1 MRASTPFLKLFGRSP
16 FKPMQ
21 EHMAAVISC
30 VGEVPGM
37 IEALCAGDQ
46 DKVKESKERIFAFE
60 SEADTIKDQLRAHLP
75 TGLLLPVDRRD
86 LLEILHIQDSI
97 ADTAQDIAK
106 LLVARPMAVPA
117 GMSELLLALTRRSV
131 ETCAQA
137 NQIVQEFDELVEA
150 GFSGSGAKTV
160 SQMADSVERSET
172 ETIDMVSELV
182 ELLFAQEDEMKPV
195 SVFFWYQIIEW
206 IGDLADDAEKVGY
219 RVRLLLKY

>member
-1 MRASTPFLKLFGRSP
+1 MRTSAPFLKMFWRSP

-60 SEADTIKDQLRAHLP
+60 SEADAIKDRLRAHLP
-75 TGLLLPVDRRD
+75 IGLLLPVDRRD

-106 LLVARPMAVPA
+106 LLVTRPMAVPA

-137 NQIVQEFDELVEA
+137 SQIVQEFDDLVEA
-150 GFSGSGAKTV
+150 GFSGRGAETV
-160 SQMADSVERSET
+160 SQMVDALERSET
-172 ETIDMVSELV
+172 ETIDMVSELAV
-182 ELLFAQEDEMKPV
+182 LLFAQEDELKPV
-195 SVFFWYQIIEW
+195 SVFLWYQLIEW

-219 RVRLLLKY
+219 RVRLLIGH

>member
-1 MRASTPFLKLFGRSP
+1 MRASTPFLKLFWRSP
-16 FKPMQ
+16 FRPMQ

-46 DKVKESKERIFAFE
+46 DKVKEFKERIFAFE
-60 SEADTIKDQLRAHLP
+60 SEADTIKDNLRAHLP
-75 TGLLLPVDRRD
+75 MGLLLPVDRRD

-106 LLVARPMAVPA
+106 LLVTRPMVVPA
-117 GMSELLLALTRRSV
+117 DMSELLLALTRRSA

-137 NQIVQEFDELVEA
+137 SQIIQKFDELVEA
-150 GFSGSGAKTV
+150 GFSGSRAMDVNQIVGA
-160 SQMADSVERSET
+160 VERSET
-172 ETIDMVSELV
+172 KTIDMVSELAV
-182 ELLFAQEDEMKPV
+182 LLFAQEDELKPV
-195 SVFFWYQIIEW
+195 SVFLWYRLIEL

-219 RVRLLLKY
+219 RVRLLIGQ

>member
-30 VGEVPGM
+30 VGEMPGL

-46 DKVKESKERIFAFE
+46 DKVKEFKERIFAFE

-131 ETCAQA
+131 EACAQA
-137 NQIVQEFDELVEA
+137 SQIVQEFDELVEA

-160 SQMADSVERSET
+160 NQMIDALERSET

-182 ELLFAQEDEMKPV
+182 VLLFAHEDEMKPV
-195 SVFFWYQIIEW
+195 SVFFWYQLIGW
-206 IGDLADDAEKVGY
+206 IGDLADGAEKVGY
-219 RVRLLLKY
+219 RVRLFLGH

>member
-30 VGEVPGM
+30 VGEMPGL

-46 DKVKESKERIFAFE
+46 DKVKESKERIFALE

-97 ADTAQDIAK
+97 ADTAQDIAG
-106 LLVARPMAVPA
+106 LLVARPMAVPP

-137 NQIVQEFDELVEA
+137 SQIVQEFDELVEA
-150 GFSGSGAKTV
+150 GFSGSGAETV
-160 SQMADSVERSET
+160 SRMVDALERSET

-182 ELLFAQEDEMKPV
+182 VLLFAHEDEMKPV
-195 SVFFWYQIIEW
+195 SVFFWYQMIGW
-206 IGDLADDAEKVGY
+206 IGDLADGAEKVGY
-219 RVRLLLKY
+219 RVRLFLGH